1 MATATVFNGL
11 HKVAVTGLLAATAFS
26 AYTVGGMGTDIMQR
40 SWERERVAAEAE
52 AEAAQAANGA
62 AIAAAPDAQL
72 QNAK

>member
-52 AEAAQAANGA
+52 AAQAANGA

>member
-1 MATATVFNGL
+1 
-11 HKVAVTGLLAATAFS
+11 
-26 AYTVGGMGTDIMQR
+26 MGTDIMQR
-40 SWERERVAAEAE
+40 SWERERVAAE